1 MLVSTDKNKDTL
13 KKYAELW
20 DKFKDLIRSVTN
32 ATGDYAEKYINIK
45 FNSDN
50 NLPLNKILDF
60 QILVARS
67 VYHVFWHVDTPSWK
81 IDTPLAFWHAKLK
94 TWQALGKLA
103 CWHNDWHVGIEKWE
117 VGTLLASW
125 QVNQAGTHGMHGTQ
139 YSKLCVK

>member
-20 DKFKDLIRSVTN
+20 DKIKDLIRSVTN

-67 VYHVFWHVDTPSWK
+67 VYHVFWNVGTPS
-81 IDTPLAFWHAKLK
+81 
-94 TWQALGKLA
+94 
-103 CWHNDWHVGIEKWE
+103 
-117 VGTLLASW
+117 
-125 QVNQAGTHGMHGTQ
+125 
-139 YSKLCVK
+139 